1 MWYDDNIENLPLGK
15 LYDSQIAKRLLPIL
29 APFRRRIAAAGLVLL
44 ASSGLGLLPPLL
56 MRRAIDV
63 NIAHR
68 DFSGLLATVGLY
80 VLLQAAIFG
89 VNYLMAVALEGLGV
103 RLVSSLKERLFGQ
116 MLDLDVSFFDRQPV
130 GRLLARVESDTESIR
145 RLFTTTMF
153 TLLGAIVSLV
163 GIVAVMLSVSPRLF
177 LAVSILIPPIVV
189 LTVLFQ
195 KTVRPMFTE
204 ARKKYAEIT
213 GYLTEMIQGI
223 RVVQAFSREAAVAGG
238 LSKLNR
244 AYLKTVLPAEIL
256 DMGFFSMVGLFEIA
270 GLAII
275 LFFGSRMVATGT
287 LTIGSLV
294 LFLGYLRQFF
304 MPVYAF
310 SEQVGVMQ
318 RAFAAAERVFQ
329 ILDMKPRIFSRPEA
343 EGRTAFQRE
352 IEFRNVY
359 FVYDEKGNDGDV
371 NWVLRDI
378 NFVVRKGERV
388 ALVGATGSGKTSII
402 NLLLR
407 FYDPQQGS
415 ILMDGRDIR
424 DLDLSGLRRHFG
436 LVLQDIYLFS
446 GSLRENL
453 TLGADIP
460 EERLRRAMETL
471 GLKGLLRRLPQGL
484 ESELAERGANFSQGQ
499 RQLLSFARALAH
511 DPEILILDEA
521 TSSVDPRTERLV
533 QEGIRKLLAGR
544 TAVIIAHRLS
554 TIMDADRILVIHKG
568 RIAEQGS
575 HRELI
580 ARGGI
585 YSKLYKI
592 QLSN

>member
-1 MWYDDNIENLPLGK
+1 MWHHDNIDNLPQGRW
-15 LYDSQIAKRLLPIL
+15 YDSQLAKRLLPIL
-29 APFRRRIAAAGLVLL
+29 APFRRRIVAAGLVLL

-56 MRRAIDV
+56 MRRAIDL
-63 NIAHR
+63 NIARR
-68 DFSGLLATVGLY
+68 DFPGLLATVGLY
-80 VLLQAAIFG
+80 ILVQAAVFG

-103 RLVSSLKERLFGQ
+103 RLVSALKERLFGK
-116 MLDLDVSFFDRQPV
+116 MLELDISFFDQQPV
-130 GRLLARVESDTESIR
+130 GQLLARVESDTESIR

-153 TLLGAIVSLV
+153 TLLGALVSLA
-163 GIVAVMLSVSPRLF
+163 GMVAVMLSVSSKLF
-177 LAVSILIPPIVV
+177 LAVSVLLPPIVA

-195 KTVRPMFTE
+195 RTVRPMFIQ
-204 ARKKYAEIT
+204 ARRKYAEIT
-213 GYLTEMIQGI
+213 GYLTEMIQGM
-223 RVVQAFSREAAVAGG
+223 RLVQAFSREAVVAEG
-238 LSKLNR
+238 LSKLNG

-256 DMGFFSMVGLFEIA
+256 DMGFFSMIGLFEII

-275 LFFGSRMVATGT
+275 LLFGSRMVVSGT

-329 ILDMKPRIFSRPEA
+329 ILDIKPKISSRPGA
-343 EGRTAFQRE
+343 FGRIAFRRQ
-352 IEFRNVY
+352 IEFRKVSFAY
-359 FVYDEKGNDGDV
+359 EPSDGPE
-371 NWVLRDI
+371 NWVLQDI
-378 NFVVRKGERV
+378 SFVVNQGERV

-424 DLDLSGLRRHFG
+424 DLDVSEWRSHFG

-453 TLGADIP
+453 TLGADLP

-471 GLKGLLRRLPQGL
+471 GLKGLLKRLPGGL
-484 ESELAERGANFSQGQ
+484 DAELAERGANLSLGQ
-499 RQLLSFARALAH
+499 RQLLSFARALAQ

-521 TSSVDPRTERLV
+521 TSSVDPHTERLV
-533 QEGIRKLLAGR
+533 QEGIRRLLAGR
-544 TAVIIAHRLS
+544 TAIIIAHRLS
-554 TIMDADRILVIHKG
+554 TIMDADRILVVHKG
-568 RIAEQGS
+568 RIAEQGR
-575 HRELI
+575 HRELLD
-580 ARGGI
+580 RGGI
-585 YSKLYKI
+585 YSRLYKI
-592 QLSN
+592 QLSNI